1 MVALAMELAFGR
13 TAGAV
18 PCAVSAPH
26 PTRQRRDRARRGRVS
41 YHAGLAA
48 EEGVAAQYT
57 RRGYGV
63 LAQRWRG
70 RSGEIDLILR
80 DGDGIIVVE
89 VKKGRDFGSALGRIT
104 RAQIARI
111 TGAVTEF
118 VDTLPGGALTE
129 VRFDVALVDGG
140 GQIEILENFWP

>member
-1 MVALAMELAFGR
+1 MAALAMDLAFGA
-13 TAGAV
+13 AGRGATM
-18 PCAVSAPH
+18 ASG
-26 PTRQRRDRARRGRVS
+26 QSSLRRDRARRGQVS

-48 EEGVAAQYT
+48 EDSVAALYA
-57 RRGYGV
+57 RRGHAV

-89 VKKGRDFGSALGRIT
+89 VKKGRSFGAALGRIT
-104 RAQIARI
+104 QAQIARI
-111 TGAVTEF
+111 TGAVGEF
-118 VDTLPGGALTE
+118 VETRPGGAFTE